1 MTYHGSIGISQLAYR
16 LPGAPIPLEDLE
28 SRAQLTSSA
37 ALLREFGFD
46 RCHAASDNAPLEPLA
61 LACAREVT
69 GQARLRPA
77 DLESFCVYSA
87 VGSALDSDSVG
98 HRTAGTEDALAPF
111 RYPAARLHFELG
123 LGDVPLLSFAQ
134 RGCCGLLAMID
145 VAARLLQ
152 GADQRAVLCVAQDR
166 LLPGRGREIMYNVV
180 SDAAGALVL
189 EKHAPRNRLIHFHQ
203 RVQTYY
209 WDTPRREQELLAAY
223 FPMAQRVI
231 GECLRRSNLTVE
243 QIAWFVP
250 TNVSVRSW
258 TILADILRVPP
269 ERIWLRN
276 IPRTGHTI
284 SCDQIINLADMEAQG
299 AIASGDYLVLFTFG
313 FGASWSCLIL
323 QH

>member
-1 MTYHGSIGISQLAYR
+1 MRYHGSIGISHVAYR
-16 LPGAPIPLEDLE
+16 LPGGPIPLEDLE
-28 SRAQLTSSA
+28 SRALLTSPA
-37 ALLREFGFD
+37 PLLREFGFD
-46 RCHAASDNAPLEPLA
+46 RCYAAGDGASLEPLS
-61 LACAREVT
+61 LACAREVM
-69 GQARLRPA
+69 GQARLRPL
-77 DLESFCVYSA
+77 DLEALCVYSA
-87 VGSALDSDSVG
+87 ITRPAD
-98 HRTAGTEDALAPF
+98 AGGIGEPDTGAAHQLAPF

-123 LGDVPLLSFAQ
+123 LGDVPLLGFAQ
-134 RGCCGLLAMID
+134 QGCCGLLAMID

-152 GADQRAVLCVAQDR
+152 GADHRAVLCVAQDR
-166 LLPGRGREIMYNVV
+166 LPPGARREIMYNVV

-189 EKHAPRNRLIHFHQ
+189 EKASARNRLISFHQ

-223 FPMAQRVI
+223 FPMAKRVI
-231 GECLRRSNLTVE
+231 DECLRLSDLTVE

-258 TILADILRVPP
+258 AVLAEILPVSQ

-276 IPRTGHTI
+276 VSRIGHTV
-284 SCDQIINLADMEAQG
+284 SCDQILNLADMDAQG
-299 AIASGDYLVLFTFG
+299 ALTSGDYLFFFTFG